1 MLFGLFRA
9 AANRKVIDRI
19 HGEIVAASRDPDLF
33 RAYGVDD
40 SLDGRF
46 ESLTLHAAFV
56 LRRLNAL
63 PQPGPEMAQ
72 DVSDALFRHFDAT
85 LREMGI
91 GDTSVPKHMKKM
103 AEAFFGR
110 AKVYCAEGIDEKAL
124 AEALSRNVYGGRN
137 DGTRLARY
145 IGEVDRRLSGLSLKD
160 FTDRPMPLPKPGEI
174 D

>member
-33 RAYGVDD
+33 RDYGVDD

-56 LRRLNAL
+56 LCRLNAL
-63 PQPGPEMAQ
+63 PQPGPQVAQ
-72 DVSDALFRHFDAT
+72 DVTDALFLHFDAT

-103 AEAFFGR
+103 AEAFLGR
-110 AKVYCAEGIDEKAL
+110 AKAYCGEDTGEL
-124 AEALSRNVYGGRN
+124 AAALSRNVYGGKN
-137 DGTRLARY
+137 DGARLARY
-145 IGEVDRRLSGLSLKD
+145 IGEVDRRLADLSLAD
-160 FTDRPMPLPKPGEI
+160 FMDRPIPFPKPCDI